1 MAKSSKNEIKN
12 MAKLAKQRLRTGFWE
27 ECKESVNESVIKAKA
42 EGENSSN
49 VIRYYKTRV
58 TRVISGYNE
67 QKEAFYLKVKDIL
80 DTYGDVSDMI
90 VSLCDLEYM
99 KTLNFQQREKYL
111 SEIAAQYRECK
122 ERYDQE
128 KRFEVAQRI
137 S

>member
-58 TRVISGYNE
+58 TRVISGYDE

-80 DTYGDVSDMI
+80 DTYGDVSDI
-90 VSLCDLEYM
+90 IGRLCDLEYM
-99 KTLNFQQREKYL
+99 KTLSFQQREKYL

>member
-80 DTYGDVSDMI
+80 DTYGDVSDI
-90 VSLCDLEYM
+90 IGRLCDLEYM
-99 KTLNFQQREKYL
+99 KTLSFQQREKYL

>member
-27 ECKESVNESVIKAKA
+27 ECKESVNESVNKAKA
-42 EGENSSN
+42 YGENSSN

-67 QKEAFYLKVKDIL
+67 QKEAFYLKVKSIL
-80 DTYGDVSDMI
+80 DAYGEVSDI
-90 VSLCDLEYM
+90 IGRLCDLEHM

-122 ERYDQE
+122 DRYYQE
-128 KRFEVAQRI
+128 KKFELTQRI

>member
-27 ECKESVNESVIKAKA
+27 ECKESVNESVNKAKA
-42 EGENSSN
+42 DGENSSN

-58 TRVISGYNE
+58 TRVISGCNE
-67 QKEAFYLKVKDIL
+67 QKEAFYLKVKNIL
-80 DTYGDVSDMI
+80 DTYGDVSDI
-90 VSLCDLEYM
+90 IGRLCDLEYM

-111 SEIAAQYRECK
+111 SEIAAQYRECR

-128 KRFEVAQRI
+128 KRFDLSQRI

>member
-1 MAKSSKNEIKN
+1 MVKSSKNEIKN

-27 ECKESVNESVIKAKA
+27 ECKENVNESVIKAKA
-42 EGENSSN
+42 EGESSSN
-49 VIRYYKTRV
+49 VIRYYRTRV

-67 QKEAFYLKVKDIL
+67 QKEAFYLKVKEIL
-80 DTYGDVSDMI
+80 EVFGDVSDI
-90 VSLCDLEYM
+90 IGRLCDLEYM

-128 KRFEVAQRI
+128 KRFDLSKRI

>member
-80 DTYGDVSDMI
+80 DTYGDVSDI
-90 VSLCDLEYM
+90 IGRLCDLEYM

>member
-1 MAKSSKNEIKN
+1 ME
-12 MAKLAKQRLRTGFWE
+12 KLAKQRLRTGFWE
-27 ECKESVNESVIKAKA
+27 ECKESVNESVNKAKA
-42 EGENSSN
+42 DGENSSN

-67 QKEAFYLKVKDIL
+67 QKESFYLKVKSIL
-80 DTYGDVSDMI
+80 DAYGEVSYI
-90 VSLCDLEYM
+90 IGRLCDLEYM

-111 SEIAAQYRECK
+111 SEIAAQYRECR

-128 KRFEVAQRI
+128 KKFDLSRRI